1 MKLPQG
7 IDRASAQL
15 RLDVTLPVY
24 NEEKDLP
31 KSCNKLVDF
40 LKAKCPYDWRII
52 IADNASTDK
61 TPEIAQSLAAGNPRL
76 RYLRLELKGR
86 GRALREA
93 WLSSDADIVSYMD
106 IDLSTD
112 LKSFMPMVS
121 SIAHGEAD
129 ITIGTRFKKN
139 SRVQRGLK
147 REILSR
153 GFMALIKTFFPRSS
167 FSDSQ
172 CGFKAAGRPA
182 VQALVPHVKNQ
193 GWFFDTEMLLL
204 ADHDGYKIGEIPV
217 RWVEDPDSRV
227 RIVRTALEHSLG
239 VLRMRLSFITGLE
252 LREFYAHPIKPVKVE
267 KMA

>member
-7 IDRASAQL
+7 IGRTSARL
-15 RLDVTLPVY
+15 RLDIVLPVY

-31 KSCNKLVDF
+31 KSCHKLVEF
-40 LKAKCPYDWRII
+40 LQANCPYDWRIV

-61 TPEIAQSLAAGNPRL
+61 TPEIAQALAAGDSRL
-76 RYLRLELKGR
+76 EYLRLELKGR
-86 GRALREA
+86 GRALRKA

-112 LKSFMPMVS
+112 LKSFMPMVRA
-121 SIAHGEAD
+121 IAHGEAD
-129 ITIGTRFKKN
+129 LAIGTRFKN
-139 SRVQRGLK
+139 LSQVQRGLK

-153 GFMALIKTFFPRSS
+153 SFMALIKTFFPRSH

-172 CGFKAAGRPA
+172 CGFKAASRRA
-182 VQALVPHVKNQ
+182 VQALVPRIKNQ

-204 ADHDGYKIGEIPV
+204 ADHHGYKIGEIPV
-217 RWVEDPDSRV
+217 RWIEDPDSRV
-227 RIVRTALEHSLG
+227 KIVRTALEHSLG

-252 LREFYAHPIKPVKVE
+252 LGEFYAHPVKPAKVVR
-267 KMA
+267 MA